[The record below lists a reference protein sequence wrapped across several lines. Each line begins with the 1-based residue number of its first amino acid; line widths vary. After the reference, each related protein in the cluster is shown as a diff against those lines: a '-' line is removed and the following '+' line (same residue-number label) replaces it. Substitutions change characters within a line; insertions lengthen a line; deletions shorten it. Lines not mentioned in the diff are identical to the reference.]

1 MFYFPLFWA
10 SPVFYLTAIYVL
22 AAVLPA
28 IFLMRYVYRQD
39 RIESEPPYLLGQLA
53 LLGVAAAVVSVVPE
67 MLAQSLLDRWVG
79 PENPRYVVLLA
90 VKSRDVAMLTQI
102 EKAGELRLFASSESY
117 GSGQEAVKA
126 ADSPLVEWYEA
137 LDVE

>member
-1 MFYFPLFWA
+1 MFFFAPLIA
-10 SPVFYLTAIYVL
+10 MPYYTLVLVYVL

-28 IFLMRYVYRQD
+28 VFLMRYVYRQD

-67 MLAQSLLDRWVG
+67 ILAQSLLDRWVG

-90 VKSRDVAMLTQI
+90 FLGV
-102 EKAGELRLFASSESY
+102 G
-117 GSGQEAVKA
+117 AVVV
-126 ADSPLVEWYEA
+126 LVI
-137 LDVE
+137 LQRRTPS